1 MGRVAVAQGRHVVG
15 RLVYHE
21 IVIFAIFCEDWFMA
35 DDQVVAR
42 VNEVIERTGLSKKDF
57 ASAIG
62 IDGPKLAKSLVGKR
76 RFTSLE
82 LALVA
87 EQGDTTVDWLLTG
100 DSTRELVLT
109 HRAAEY
115 AIEASDLVGRE
126 TIEMLVEKLEGLHF
140 LGRPLPFPALPLKP
154 AVGGYVKQ
162 AQRLADDCLQMLGS
176 LVGGLTNSELIGLI
190 EDRFG
195 IDVVVTGLPQ
205 ACDGLSFSDGGVRAI
220 VLATSDAPFRQRF
233 TLAHE
238 VAHLVFDDSRDAVI
252 EERLWADKTQTE
264 SRANTFAASFLA
276 PKSEIVARLA
286 ERSAVDAFDDL
297 VLHFQM
303 SPSAMS
309 WRLLNEQL
317 ISQEDQRRLESQT
330 ARATA
335 MRAGEAA
342 EHTNRARLAGVPRPA
357 QRLVDAYLD
366 AYRDGATTL
375 RPAAILLG
383 QPVEQLE
390 LYFVDSA
397 SADDSALH
405 FA

>member
-1 MGRVAVAQGRHVVG
+1 
-15 RLVYHE
+15 
-21 IVIFAIFCEDWFMA
+21 MA
-35 DDQVVAR
+35 EDQVVAR
-42 VNEVIERTGLSKKDF
+42 VNEVIERSNLNKKDF
-57 ASAIG
+57 AQAIG

-82 LALVA
+82 LAFVA
-87 EQGDTTVDWLLTG
+87 ELGATTVDWLLTG
-100 DSTRELVLT
+100 DSTRELVLA
-109 HRAAEY
+109 HRAAEH
-115 AIEASDLVGRE
+115 AIEASDLLGRE
-126 TIEMLVEKLEGLHF
+126 TIEMLVEKLEGLQF
-140 LGRPLPFPALPLKP
+140 LGRPLPLPALPSKP
-154 AVGGYVKQ
+154 TVGGYVKQ
-162 AQRLADDCLQMLGS
+162 AQRLADEYLQMLGS
-176 LVGGLTNSELIGLI
+176 SVGGLTNSELIGLI
-190 EDRFG
+190 EGRFG
-195 IDVVVTGLPQ
+195 IDVVVMGLPE

-238 VAHLVFDDSRDAVI
+238 IAHLAFGDSKDSVI
-252 EERLWADKTQTE
+252 EERLWADKTQAE

-286 ERSAVDAFDDL
+286 GRSAVDAFDDL

-375 RPAAILLG
+375 RPAANLLG

>member
-1 MGRVAVAQGRHVVG
+1 
-15 RLVYHE
+15 
-21 IVIFAIFCEDWFMA
+21 MA
-35 DDQVVAR
+35 DDPVLAR
-42 VNEVIERTGLSKKDF
+42 VNEVIERSGLSKKDF
-57 ASAIG
+57 AKAIG

-100 DSTRELVLT
+100 DSTRELVLA
-109 HRAAEY
+109 HRAAEH
-115 AIEASDLVGRE
+115 AIEASDLVGRQ
-126 TIEMLVEKLEGLHF
+126 TIEMLVEKLEGLQF
-140 LGRPLPFPALPLKP
+140 LERPLPFPPLPSKP
-154 AVGGYVKQ
+154 TVGGYVKQ
-162 AQRLADDCLQMLGS
+162 AQRLADECLQMLGS
-176 LVGGLTNSELIGLI
+176 SVGGLTNSELIGLI

-195 IDVVVTGLPQ
+195 IDVVVTGLPE
-205 ACDGLSFSDGGVRAI
+205 ACDGLSFSDEGVRAI

-238 VAHLVFDDSRDAVI
+238 IAHLAFGDSEDAVI
-252 EERLWADKTQTE
+252 EERLWTDKTQTE

-276 PKSEIVARLA
+276 PKVEIVARLA
-286 ERSAVDAFDDL
+286 GRSAVDAFDDL

-309 WRLLNEQL
+309 WRLLNERL
-317 ISQEDQRRLESQT
+317 VSQEDQRRLQSQT

-342 EHTNRARLAGVPRPA
+342 AHTNRARLAGVPRPP

-375 RPAAILLG
+375 RPAATLLG
-383 QPVEQLE
+383 QSVEQLE

>member
-1 MGRVAVAQGRHVVG
+1 
-15 RLVYHE
+15 
-21 IVIFAIFCEDWFMA
+21 MA
-35 DDQVVAR
+35 EDQVIAR
-42 VNEVIERTGLSKKDF
+42 VNDVIERSSLTKKDF

-62 IDGPKLAKSLVGKR
+62 IDGPKLAKSLAGKR

-87 EQGDTTVDWLLTG
+87 EQGGTTVDWLLNG
-100 DSTRELVLT
+100 DSTRELVLA
-109 HRAAEY
+109 HRAAEH

-126 TIEMLVEKLEGLHF
+126 TIEMLVEKLEGLQF
-140 LGRPLPFPALPLKP
+140 LGRPLPFPSLPAKP
-154 AVGGYVKQ
+154 TAGGYVNQ
-162 AQRLADDCLQMLGS
+162 AQKLAHEYVQLLES
-176 LVGGLTNSELIGLI
+176 PVGGLTNSGLIGRI
-190 EDRFG
+190 EEKFG
-195 IDVVVTGLPQ
+195 VDVVVTGLPD

-238 VAHLVFDDSRDAVI
+238 LAHLAFGDSQDEVI
-252 EERLWADKTQTE
+252 EEQLWTKKTQAE

-276 PKSEIVARLA
+276 PRAEIVARIA
-286 ERSAVDAFDDL
+286 KRSAVDAFDDL

-317 ISQEDQRRLESQT
+317 ISQEDQRRLESHT

-342 EHTNRARLAGVPRPA
+342 EHTNRARLARVPRPA

-366 AYRDGATTL
+366 AYRDGAATL
-375 RPAAILLG
+375 RPAASLLG
-383 QPVEQLE
+383 QPAEELE
-390 LYFVDSA
+390 EYFFDTA

-405 FA
+405 FV

>member
-1 MGRVAVAQGRHVVG
+1 
-15 RLVYHE
+15 
-21 IVIFAIFCEDWFMA
+21 MA
-35 DDQVVAR
+35 DDEVIAR
-42 VNEVIERTGLSKKDF
+42 VNEVIEGSDLSKKDF
-57 ASAIG
+57 ANAIG

-87 EQGDTTVDWLLTG
+87 EQGATTVDWLLTG
-100 DSTRELVLT
+100 DSTRELVIA
-109 HRAAEY
+109 HRAAEH
-115 AIEASDLVGRE
+115 AIEASDLIGRE
-126 TIEMLVEKLEGLHF
+126 TIEMIIEKLEGLRF
-140 LGRPLPFPALPLKP
+140 LGRALPLPSLPAKP
-154 AVGGYVKQ
+154 TTGGYVKQ
-162 AQRLADDCLQMLGS
+162 AQKLAHEYLQVLGS
-176 LVGGLTNSELIGLI
+176 SVGGFTNTELIGLI

-195 IDVVVTGLPQ
+195 IDVVVTGLPD

-238 VAHLVFDDSRDAVI
+238 LAHLAFGDSHDEVI
-252 EERLWADKTQTE
+252 EERLWTQKSQVE

-276 PKSEIVARLA
+276 PKNEIVDRIAG
-286 ERSAVDAFDDL
+286 RSAVDVFDDL

-317 ISQEDQRRLESQT
+317 ISQEEQRHLEAQT

-342 EHTNRARLAGVPRPA
+342 EHTNRARLAGVRRPA

-375 RPAAILLG
+375 RPAANLLG
-383 QPVEQLE
+383 QPAEQLE
-390 LYFVDSA
+390 LYFGDSA
-397 SADDSALH
+397 SADDSAPH